1 MYAVFSN
8 EKIFSGITDRIDNN
22 SKCIFVQVN
31 EETAKQILSN
41 LDKEIIYNDAD
52 KKIEIYWNDDNG
64 KYLVDTIL
72 LPS

>member
-1 MYAVFSN
+1 MYVVFSN

-22 SKCIFVQVN
+22 SKCIFIQVN

-41 LDKEIIYNDAD
+41 LDKEIIYNDVD